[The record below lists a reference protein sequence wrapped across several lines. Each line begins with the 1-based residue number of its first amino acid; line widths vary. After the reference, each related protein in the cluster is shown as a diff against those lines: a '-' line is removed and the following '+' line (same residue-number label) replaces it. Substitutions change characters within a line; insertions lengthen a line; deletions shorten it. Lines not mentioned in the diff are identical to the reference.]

1 MACSLKSYDIVTLYN
16 IWDPEIDP
24 AWKEANAD
32 KYLENVADPEWIT
45 NQPKTAEG
53 NPISQWQIRQLTG
66 RELNYVENLHG
77 QDKLNEICRF
87 GLVGFSGFSK
97 GNAEL
102 KCMKEKHPVF
112 GTEVTSLDTVL
123 EFGFFFLME
132 ISLKAFC
139 ALKILHISRSNLI

>member
-24 AWKEANAD
+24 KWKADNAD
-32 KYLENVADPEWIT
+32 KYLENIADPEWKT
-45 NQPKTAEG
+45 NPPKTATG
-53 NPISQWQIRQLTG
+53 SPISCWQIRQLTG
-66 RELNYVENLHG
+66 RELNYIENLHG

-97 GNAEL
+97 GDSEL
-102 KCMKEKHPVF
+102 TCKKEKHPVF

-132 ISLKAFC
+132 ISLKAFV